1 MLFPKEARSAW
12 EGGRKSPLWG
22 GDLEEAMMQDVS
34 GVMRGDPSEN
44 TEQPNSPPLREGLG
58 VGFISQST
66 ILSWTQPAPLHL
78 PTLLDPLLSPLKGD
92 DMKSSFKEDL
102 EGLLAYNSRTHK
114 LNEQWKSILQPG
126 NRLSKSSSPSS
137 PPSLA
142 PLQCKVVWHEQNSK
156 RPAQRVG
163 LSIGFIIVQ

>member
-44 TEQPNSPPLREGLG
+44 TETVNCQHAKRLNSQ
-58 VGFISQST
+58 QST

-78 PTLLDPLLSPLKGD
+78 STLLDPLLSPLKGD

-102 EGLLAYNSRTHK
+102 EGLLAYNSQTHK

-137 PPSLA
+137 PPSLV
-142 PLQCKVVWHEQNSK
+142 PLHCKVVWHEQNSK